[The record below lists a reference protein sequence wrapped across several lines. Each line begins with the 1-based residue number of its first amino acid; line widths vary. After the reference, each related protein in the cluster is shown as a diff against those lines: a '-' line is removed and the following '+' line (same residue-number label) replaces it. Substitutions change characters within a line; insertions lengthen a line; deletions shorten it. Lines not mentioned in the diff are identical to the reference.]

1 MAGEPRKVV
10 EWVIFKEVSPFLF
23 ESFMRVYPLYKF
35 TPETLFDTCKDI
47 YFAVPRDN
55 REQVSSFLVDWVSR
69 RYLQDFKGRSRQ
81 ELFQKVMGL
90 IPSEQ
95 QEVVLQV
102 KEKGD
107 RQYPSN
113 LDLKPTGG
121 VLDKKK
127 VMQFSRWSSKVF
139 CETLTLIAHEIFCVM
154 PPHEL
159 CGDTKRTFLNK
170 QINFFSRLSNLVVW
184 SVVKA
189 VFPMALLKKF
199 IKIAH
204 IFYTLN
210 NYHFLGAIITGLNS
224 GHVQA
229 LKQVWNDLPEQSR
242 KLFEKYEALVSPM
255 RNFAAYRA
263 HLETV
268 PREECCYP
276 YLAVLMRDLTYIND
290 GNPDFNE
297 KEQINYTKISM
308 LGSFIEEWRVFQTR
322 HYGFTP
328 NLKIVQWMGELELIP
343 DMSNMLLDDDDST
356 SSSAAST
363 PTGPASSPHFLL
375 KASGRIKTMLSPKPQ
390 GRRRSVS
397 IGDNSSSSA
406 GNSPQHS
413 PTVGPSPPR
422 TPSAQSPKESHDGNP
437 DVILR
442 NRKGSKEYAK
452 DINNLVKAA
461 TTDNLGKN
469 SSSEKLTPALRS
481 QSSLGKLE
489 TKADMGQKQQSE
501 GASSEENKEGQQQPP
516 PLLKKEDVGKDLE
529 VGVGSKLVS
538 KFIRE
543 KGLQKYERNF
553 QSHSIR
559 RGQLKELNEYDLI
572 AMGVTNKEDR
582 VKLKKALKVS
592 EDNSGTGGSSNNS
605 NNEASSHDVDV
616 SEGSEEDL
624 TNVMPVRVSFEDDIK
639 VVKVAEACSIEDL
652 VDAIAKAYN
661 VNKDEITVKL
671 QDFEGDLIRLKKQ
684 TDLEYA
690 LLHCRGRDKIVF
702 QIFKNN

>member
-1 MAGEPRKVV
+1 
-10 EWVIFKEVSPFLF
+10 
-23 ESFMRVYPLYKF
+23 MRVYPLYGF
-35 TPETLFDTCKDI
+35 TPESLFELCKEI

-69 RYLQDFKGRSRQ
+69 RYILDFKGRSRQ
-81 ELFQKVMGL
+81 ELFQKVIGL

-95 QEVVLQV
+95 QAGVLEVKAKCDL
-102 KEKGD
+102 
-107 RQYPSN
+107 QYPTT

-127 VMQFSRWSSKVF
+127 IMQFSRWSSKVF
-139 CETLTLIAHEIFCVM
+139 CETLTLVAHELFCVM

-159 CGDTKRTFLNK
+159 CGDTKRHYLNK

-184 SVVKA
+184 SVIKA

-199 IKIAH
+199 IKVAH

-229 LKQVWNDLPEQSR
+229 LKQVWSDLPDQSR
-242 KLFEKYEALVSPM
+242 MLFEKYETLMSPM
-255 RNFAAYRA
+255 RNFSAYRA

-268 PREECCYP
+268 PREECCFP

-290 GNPDFNE
+290 GNPDFND
-297 KEQINYTKISM
+297 KKQINYNKIAM

-328 NLKIVQWMGELELIP
+328 NLKIVQWISELDLIP
-343 DMSNMLLDDDDST
+343 DMSNMMLEDDDSST
-356 SSSAAST
+356 SASPAGT
-363 PTGPASSPHFLL
+363 PTSASQRLM
-375 KASGRIKTMLSPKPQ
+375 KASGRIKDILSPKPQ

-397 IGDNSSSSA
+397 QDMSA
-406 GNSPQHS
+406 GNNVSTSALPSLSP
-413 PTVGPSPPR
+413 VNASPPR
-422 TPSAQSPKESHDGNP
+422 TPGAQSPKSDSEADM
-437 DVILR
+437 ILR
-442 NRKGSKEYAK
+442 NRKGSKEFPK
-452 DINNLVKAA
+452 DMNNLMKMA
-461 TTDNLGKN
+461 TTDNLNNPKRK
-469 SSSEKLTPALRS
+469 SSSETLAPALRS

-489 TKADMGQKQQSE
+489 TKADEEAAAE
-501 GASSEENKEGQQQPP
+501 GQQPP
-516 PLLKKEDVGKDLE
+516 PPLTVATKDLD
-529 VGVGSKLVS
+529 VGVGSKLVAR
-538 KFIRE
+538 FLNE

-553 QSHSIR
+553 QTHSIR

-572 AMGVTNKEDR
+572 AMGVTDKADR
-582 VKLKKALKVS
+582 VRLSKALKVS
-592 EDNSGTGGSSNNS
+592 DPGAGDTSSRGSSSNNS
-605 NNEASSHDVDV
+605 NNEPSSHDVDV

-624 TNVMPVRVSFEDDIK
+624 TSVMPVRVSFNDEVK
-639 VVKVAEACSIEDL
+639 VVKVAEQCSISEL
-652 VDAIAKAYN
+652 EEAIATAYSVKTN
-661 VNKDEITVKL
+661 EITVKL

-690 LLHCRGRDKIVF
+690 LLHCRGRDRIVF
-702 QIFKNN
+702 QVFKST